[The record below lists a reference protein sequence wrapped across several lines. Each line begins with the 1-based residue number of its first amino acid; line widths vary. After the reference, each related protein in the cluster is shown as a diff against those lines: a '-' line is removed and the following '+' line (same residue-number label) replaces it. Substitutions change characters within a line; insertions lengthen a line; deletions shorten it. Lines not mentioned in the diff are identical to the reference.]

1 MVLTPFDT
9 ARAIGLIQ
17 DGRSQYYVARV
28 LSVSRCSIQRAVKR
42 FRETKGYTRRVGSD
56 RTKSTTVRD
65 DHFRTLTILRNRDT
79 TAVRHGTNCRRYG
92 VLQ

>member
-42 FRETKGYTRRVGSD
+42 FPETEGCTRRVGSD
-56 RTKSTTVRD
+56 RTKSRIGISWN
-65 DHFRTLTILRNRDT
+65 HMLWPLPHLLTPIER
-79 TAVRHGTNCRRYG
+79 GG
-92 VLQ
+92 